1 MIANKEPSSSP
12 LVGLAF
18 FGFVVIGAMGG
29 ASGVLLPSQ
38 IAYYHVNTS
47 IIGLLFF
54 TFSTGYVLSAGSA
67 GLFIQKIGQRRYL
80 TWGTAIYLA
89 SSFAFSLKPPFTLA
103 LVTNLFLGF
112 GMAVI
117 DAGFN
122 ALISAL
128 PRGTKLL
135 NYLHAFYGVG
145 ALLGPLIASAFLA
158 IHWEWNTV
166 YLVWCGL
173 SLLLLI
179 GCIVLLRGQSF
190 SLSVPKTEQYP
201 SRNLVGAVLKLR
213 SVWLAMLFLFLY
225 VGVEASVGN
234 WSYSF
239 LLEDRHQATLLAGW
253 IVSGYWLGLTLGR
266 FLINTIAEHFH
277 MGIEGLV
284 YCCLAGTGMGGLLVW
299 LLPSGQA
306 ATLGFCLIGFFLGPL
321 FPSIIAVVPRLV
333 PSDLVP
339 STIGLLIGVSVVG
352 GGLFPWL
359 IGTLAQYVGIWTLLP
374 SILTLTI
381 FMCAN
386 WWATI
391 HHIRVQT
398 PRHVDKTG

>member
-1 MIANKEPSSSP
+1 MIVHKEPSSLS
-12 LVGLAF
+12 LTGLAF
-18 FGFVVIGAMGG
+18 FSFVLIGGMGG

-54 TFSTGYVLSAGSA
+54 TFSTGYVLSAGST
-67 GLFIQKIGQRRYL
+67 GLFIQKIGQRWYL
-80 TWGTAIYLA
+80 TWGTAMCLA
-89 SSFAFSLKPPFTLA
+89 STFAFSLKPSFTLA

-112 GMAVI
+112 GTAII
-117 DAGFN
+117 DASFN

-128 PRGTKLL
+128 PRRTKLL
-135 NYLHAFYGVG
+135 NYLHAFYGTG
-145 ALLGPLIASAFLA
+145 ALLGPLVASAFIS

-179 GCIVLLRGQSF
+179 GCIVLLRSQS
-190 SLSVPKTEQYP
+190 SRLSVPQTEQYA
-201 SRNLVGAVLKLR
+201 SSNVVGAVLKLNA
-213 SVWLAMLFLFLY
+213 VWLGVLFLFLY
-225 VGVEASVGN
+225 VGVEVSVGN

-239 LLEDRHQATLLAGW
+239 LLKDQHQATLLAGW

-266 FLINTIAEHFH
+266 FLVNTIAEHFH

-284 YCCLAGTGMGGLLVW
+284 YCCLAGTGMGALLIW
-299 LLPSGQA
+299 LLPGTQSD
-306 ATLGFCLIGFFLGPL
+306 TLGFGLIGFSLGPL

-333 PSDLVP
+333 PNDLVP
-339 STIGLLIGVSVVG
+339 STIGLFIGISVIG

-374 SILTLTI
+374 SILALTT
-381 FMCAN
+381 FMCTN
-386 WWATI
+386 WWAMT
-391 HHIRVQT
+391 
-398 PRHVDKTG
+398 RHLRIPQL